1 MPCELTDG
9 VSLLVEMFYQPSQ
22 DVRRYGGDNYG
33 EGFYGNSNTG
43 EPEPPYWVDLTRF
56 CTYVSVQ
63 RGDLQ
68 PRIGQNTDQI
78 SIELM
83 DNYGDVYGWQGDIS
97 FSSPQFNTPVRV
109 SLVESDQIT
118 THIVATGRLDD
129 VIERFGPDSSFARI
143 IEFRAY
149 GQKTSLIS
157 SLLGEE
163 RPIEFVDD
171 RIDAVLTAIGYPDP
185 VQAYP
190 AAFSTVRLRGD
201 LDTRVEDDAIAYVI
215 IAQAAA
221 SAGYA
226 IGTNAAGEI
235 IWNQISEPAQAPLFT
250 IAECGTNT
258 GRLSLVPYA
267 DRGPAGLGAWSGV
280 NDATAPVW
288 IDATDSPNGSPYI
301 RSSRSA
307 GGTGIAICALSLPFP
322 YPNTA
327 SVGMWMRADQPCTLA
342 MSMAFYLGGG
352 WQQEN
357 SQNYTYDPSDG
368 WVWITNE
375 FAPSAAQ
382 YDTVQLRAR
391 INNAPQGTVYDWTD
405 VVYAQDMTPWEPVDA
420 ISGIYTEATYQA
432 GIDRVL
438 NVVQLQ
444 NVVDPAAGAEAVDVV
459 SVSKW
464 GRRSQGFGM
473 PIIVANDSQADAQGV
488 ADAILATTANIIN
501 RVADITFNTLTDHR
515 WYGIFQSLDIDLW
528 LDVQRSSP
536 NPSNFTGE
544 IIGLD
549 FDIIPNEGIT
559 GTVHLS
565 TRDETF

>member
-1 MPCELTDG
+1 MGQDATATDHRSASG
-9 VSLLVEMFYQPSQ
+9 WL
-22 DVRRYGGDNYG
+22 D
-33 EGFYGNSNTG
+33 EGFA
-43 EPEPPYWVDLTRF
+43 
-56 CTYVSVQ
+56 
-63 RGDLQ
+63 
-68 PRIGQNTDQI
+68 
-78 SIELM
+78 
-83 DNYGDVYGWQGDIS
+83 
-97 FSSPQFNTPVRV
+97 RV
-109 SLVESDQIT
+109 
-118 THIVATGRLDD
+118 
-129 VIERFGPDSSFARI
+129 GPDSAFARI
-143 IEFRAY
+143 TSFRAY

-157 SLLGEE
+157 SLLGEN
-163 RPIEFVDD
+163 RPTEFVDE
-171 RIDAVLTAIGYPDP
+171 RIDAVLAAIGYPDP

-190 AAFSTVRLRGD
+190 AVFSTVLLRGD

-226 IGTNAAGEI
+226 IGTNAAGDI
-235 IWNQISEPAQAPLFT
+235 IWNQIGEPAAPPLFT
-250 IAECGTNT
+250 IAEC
-258 GRLSLVPYA
+258 
-267 DRGPAGLGAWSGV
+267 D
-280 NDATAPVW
+280 
-288 IDATDSPNGSPYI
+288 
-301 RSSRSA
+301 
-307 GGTGIAICALSLPFP
+307 GTG
-322 YPNTA
+322 
-327 SVGMWMRADQPCTLA
+327 V
-342 MSMAFYLGGG
+342 
-352 WQQEN
+352 
-357 SQNYTYDPSDG
+357 DG
-368 WVWITNE
+368 V
-375 FAPSAAQ
+375 
-382 YDTVQLRAR
+382 
-391 INNAPQGTVYDWTD
+391 
-405 VVYAQDMTPWEPVDA
+405 
-420 ISGIYTEATYQA
+420 YTEATYQA

-444 NVVDPAAGAEAVDVV
+444 NVVDPAAGAEAVDAV

-501 RVADITFNTLTDHR
+501 RVADVTFNTLTDSR

>member
-1 MPCELTDG
+1 MAFDRITDAAANPLTTIAGDYLGLVDGGCVLTDG
-9 VSLLVEMFYQPSQ
+9 HRVMVQMFYQPSQ
-22 DVRRYGGDNYG
+22 NVRRYGGDNYG
-33 EGFYGNSNTG
+33 DGFYGNSNTG
-43 EPEPPYWVDLTRF
+43 EPEPPYWVDVTRF

-83 DNYGDVYGWQGDIS
+83 DNYGDVYAWQGDIS
-97 FSSPQFNTPVRV
+97 LSSPQFNTPVRV
-109 SLVESDQIT
+109 SLVESDQVT

-129 VIERFGPDSSFARI
+129 VIERFGPDSAFARI

-157 SLLGEE
+157 SLLGEN
-163 RPIEFVDD
+163 RPIEFVDE
-171 RIDAVLTAIGYPDP
+171 RIDAVLAAIGYPDP

-190 AAFSTVRLRGD
+190 AVFSTVRLRGD

-226 IGTNAAGEI
+226 IGTNAAGDI
-235 IWNQISEPAQAPLFT
+235 IWNQIAEPAEAPLFT
-250 IAECGTNT
+250 IAECDGPD
-258 GRLSLVPYA
+258 GPYKYEM
-267 DRGPAGLGAWSGV
+267 
-280 NDATAPVW
+280 AP
-288 IDATDSPNGSPYI
+288 
-301 RSSRSA
+301 
-307 GGTGIAICALSLPFP
+307 
-322 YPNTA
+322 
-327 SVGMWMRADQPCTLA
+327 
-342 MSMAFYLGGG
+342 LGGG
-352 WQQEN
+352 EPFAGFARGYVQDVIDNRDTTNVTPNPAGYPAQEGDKFFGDFN
-357 SQNYTYDPSDG
+357 GVREYF
-368 WVWITNE
+368 VK
-375 FAPSAAQ
+375 AA
-382 YDTVQLRAR
+382 A
-391 INNAPQGTVYDWTD
+391 GTVVWSDLDPTIYGALADSPGAT
-405 VVYAQDMTPWEPVDA
+405 YLGSG
-420 ISGIYTEATYQA
+420 IIINGIYTEATYQA

-473 PIIVANDSQADAQGV
+473 PIVVANDSQADAQGV
-488 ADAILATTANIIN
+488 ANAILATTANIIN
-501 RVADITFNTLTDHR
+501 RVADVTFNTLTDNR

-549 FDIIPNEGIT
+549 FDIIPSEGIT